1 MGSSCQTIERCRILA
16 FDQRGHGHTSTSQ
29 DADLSAETLVLD
41 AIAVWRRILSVE
53 QPPLVLVG
61 HSMGGAV
68 AVRCA
73 ASKAIAGL
81 EGMVVI
87 DVVEGTALSSLPHM
101 AIVLK
106 QRPSSFPSQE
116 AAVHWARRSGMSR
129 STEAACI
136 SIPSCLTQEV
146 VGDSGSRW
154 VWRTPLHLSQPYWEG
169 WYKGL
174 SDLYMTVTAPKVLI
188 LAGTDR
194 LDRSLTVGQMQG
206 KFQLVL
212 LPQAGHAVH
221 EDEYQ
226 RSAEVIANFMQR
238 FRVGQPKMAIPK
250 ASIAGSPVL
259 PIIAGPADKTYT
271 AI

>member
-1 MGSSCQTIERCRILA
+1 M
-16 FDQRGHGHTSTSQ
+16 
-29 DADLSAETLVLD
+29 LD
-41 AIAVWRRILSVE
+41 AIAVWRRVLSVE
-53 QPPLVLVG
+53 QPSIVLVG

-73 ASKAIAGL
+73 ASKAVAGL

-87 DVVEGTALSSLPHM
+87 DVVEGTALSSLPYM
-101 AIVLK
+101 ATVLK
-106 QRPSSFPSQE
+106 QRPSSFNSQE

-146 VGDSGSRW
+146 VGESGSKW

-221 EDEYQ
+221 EDQHQ
-226 RSAEVIANFMQR
+226 RSAEVIANFIQR
-238 FRVGQPKMAIPK
+238 FRIGQPKMVIPK
-250 ASIAGSPVL
+250 ASGAGPPVL
-259 PIIAGPADKTYT
+259 PIVAGPADKT
-271 AI
+271 